1 MTTATATAIRSYSW
15 LETLRAY
22 VALTKPR
29 IIVLLLITTV
39 PSMMVASGGWP
50 SEWLILV
57 TLVGGTLAAG
67 GANAI
72 NMYIDRDIDRVMR
85 RTRHRPIP
93 DGRIE
98 PERALLF
105 GVGLGCAS
113 FALLAAFANLLA
125 AALAVAALL
134 FYVFVYTL
142 WLKRTTWQNIVIGG
156 AAGAFPPLVGWAAV
170 DNSVDLGAWL
180 LFAVIFF
187 WTPPHFWALA
197 ITLKDDYAEAKVPMA
212 PVAVGEAE
220 TRRQILIYT
229 LIVVGL
235 TLALVP
241 ATSLGWIYALFATSL
256 NAMFL
261 GMSWRLW
268 KYAPE
273 GGAWSLFKYSL
284 AYLALLF
291 VAMGIDVLAA

>member
-1 MTTATATAIRSYSW
+1 MTTASTIAVREYTW
-15 LETLRAY
+15 VDTLRAY

-39 PSMMVASGGWP
+39 PAMMVAQDGWP
-50 SEWLILV
+50 SAWLVLV
-57 TLVGGTLAAG
+57 TLAGGTLAAG

-72 NMYIDRDIDRVMR
+72 NMYIDRDIDQLMT

-93 DGRIE
+93 EGRIE

-105 GVGLGCAS
+105 GVALGCLS
-113 FALLAAFANLLA
+113 FALLAAFANVLA
-125 AALAVAALL
+125 ASLAVAALL

-142 WLKRTTWQNIVIGG
+142 WLKRSTWQNIVIGG

-170 DNSVDLGAWL
+170 NNSLDLGAWL

-197 ITLKDDYAEAKVPMA
+197 LNLKDDYAQARVPMA

-229 LIVVGL
+229 LVVVAL
-235 TLALVP
+235 TVALVP
-241 ATSLGWIYALFATSL
+241 ATSLGWFYAVVATSL

-261 GMSWRLW
+261 GMAWRLW
-268 KYAPE
+268 RYAPE
-273 GGAWSLFKYSL
+273 GAAWSLFKYSL

-291 VAMGIDVLAA
+291 VAMGVDVLVA